1 MKSNAIWERDITRY
15 QYDEIFQVHKDTCIQ
30 VQNYKKKI
38 QKHKI
43 WEPDLTTYQDD
54 EKCRN
59 ITQVHKYT
67 CTKAHKK

>member
-1 MKSNAIWERDITRY
+1 MRTRY
-15 QYDEIFQVHKDTCIQ
+15 NQISIWWNISSTQGHMYTSTKLQKK
-30 VQNYKKKI
+30 VQKY
-38 QKHKI
+38 KI